1 MSVRFVFGSGGP
13 FRVSGR
19 LPLSAM
25 KIMKLAVIAVGV
37 HALLTPSPA
46 QADCASPG
54 LAFAP
59 HAGATLPPDPIVYVF
74 MPRWHA
80 RDSPKLQVRSGHR
93 ELAFEASEVSATDA
107 FVAYRLAIATQGA
120 SKIEIGRD
128 LRDSPDAFFEI
139 DPDWVGPNERSVRVL
154 DSKYVEDHWSCSFTD
169 AHFLTLT
176 DAPAYRV
183 QWSEAGDTR
192 VAIFPRDIYDFFLR
206 GDRQADS
213 NVGQIG
219 LGHVSCFGQTA
230 SSRLELG
237 SVVIT
242 GLWPDDLHAVDVE
255 PNPDD
260 LEPHMVDRVEP
271 GTSPGQMAVEDER
284 TAVTFLLAL
293 VAGLLG
299 LLFGAGRMLGRAS
312 TRAHP

>member
-1 MSVRFVFGSGGP
+1 MSVRFVFGSSGP
-13 FRVSGR
+13 FCVSGR
-19 LPLSAM
+19 LPFSAM
-25 KIMKLAVIAVGV
+25 NIMKLAVIAVGV
-37 HALLTPSPA
+37 HALLTPSTA

-59 HAGATLPPDPIVYVF
+59 HRGATLPPDPIVYVF
-74 MPRWHA
+74 MPSWHA
-80 RDSPKLQVRSGHR
+80 KDSPKLRVRSGDR

-107 FVAYRLAIATQGA
+107 FVTYRLAIATAGA
-120 SKIEIGRD
+120 SKIEIGRAV
-128 LRDSPDAFFEI
+128 RDSPDAFFEI
-139 DPDWVGPNERSVRVL
+139 DPDWVGPSERSVRVL

-183 QWSEAGDTR
+183 QWSEDGDTR
-192 VAIFPRDIYDFFLR
+192 VAIFPRDIYDFFLW

-230 SSRLELG
+230 SSGLDLG
-237 SVVIT
+237 SVVVT
-242 GLWPDDLHAVDVE
+242 GLWPDDLHAH
-255 PNPDD
+255 D
-260 LEPHMVDRVEP
+260 LEAHMVDRVEP
-271 GTSPGQMAVEDER
+271 GTGPGQMGMEDER

-312 TRAHP
+312 TRARP